1 MVNENELITQVQAAK
16 LKGCLRQSIAQ
27 HIKRG
32 NLITYTQAK
41 LLRVVD
47 VLNLKNKKPG
57 PKGKNAEV
65 GAG

>member
-1 MVNENELITQVQAAK
+1 MVNENELITQAQAARLIK
-16 LKGCLRQSIAQ
+16 LKRQSIAQ

-32 NLITYTQAK
+32 NLITHTPAK

-57 PKGKNAEV
+57 PKGKNA
-65 GAG
+65 AS